1 MLPPYPSSFIN
12 DHETYLDFLSLSS
25 SSLKVPGA
33 DLQNVCHLQTPEDSS
48 KILELATGRN
58 VVVIGASF
66 IGKRLSD
73 NQVMEKGA
81 LKPTAAVCED
91 CLGPSGKGLPSTACL
106 VTRDYSWGCVSYT
119 THQLLP
125 LIARN

>member
-1 MLPPYPSSFIN
+1 MLPPYPSSFIY
-12 DHETYLDFLSLSS
+12 DQETYLDFLSLSS

-48 KILELATGRN
+48 KILELAAGRN
-58 VVVIGASF
+58 VVVVGASF

-81 LKPTAAVCED
+81 LKPTAAVCAD
-91 CLGPSGKGLPSTACL
+91 CLGPAEKG
-106 VTRDYSWGCVSYT
+106 
-119 THQLLP
+119 
-125 LIARN
+125 